1 VRRDGDGQVIGAGS
15 RRAYLERAR
24 ADLRAADP
32 VIGALIDAKPDYD
45 PDAWLAGLPRMD
57 AFGVLIFQVVGQQL
71 SVRATRT
78 ILGRIADRFGGNL
91 PAPAALL
98 GSPPGTLRDL
108 GLSHRKEA
116 TLRELAARF
125 ADGRLSAA
133 RLSSLSDD
141 EVERE
146 LTAVPGVGRWTA
158 HGFLLLALAR
168 GDVVATGDLVLRKAV
183 QRAYRLDALP
193 TERQM
198 AAIAEAWRPHRSL
211 ASSYLFAMS
220 ETPRSA
226 TGPTAGR

>member
-1 VRRDGDGQVIGAGS
+1 VQRDGEGPVTGAEP

-24 ADLRAADP
+24 EELRAADP
-32 VIGALIDAKPDYD
+32 VIGALIDARPDHD

-78 ILGRIADRFGGNL
+78 ILGRIADRFGGAL
-91 PAPAALL
+91 PTPQALL
-98 GSPPGTLRDL
+98 GSPPSTLRDL

-125 ADGRLSAA
+125 ADGRLSATQLA
-133 RLSSLSDD
+133 SLPDD

-158 HGFLLLALAR
+158 HGFLHLALAR

-193 TERQM
+193 TEQQM

-220 ETPRSA
+220 DAPRSA
-226 TGPTAGR
+226 TGPAAGR